1 MEKELTKG
9 SVGKVL
15 LKFSLPYLLSCFLQT
30 FYGMA
35 DLFITGQFNGA
46 DVITAVSVG
55 SQIMHM
61 VTVVLVGLAMGSTV
75 YISQSVGEKNLKKAG
90 RGIGNSITLFAGFSI
105 ILTIVLLLGTDG
117 MISLVAVPPEA
128 VKEARVYLLI
138 CFAGIPFITAYNI
151 LSCIFRGLGDSKSP
165 MYFIAAACVLNVAL
179 DYLFIG
185 GFHMG
190 AAGAALG
197 TVLSQTASVALAL
210 FSILYKKSGL
220 SLKKSDLRPHRETM
234 KKILK
239 IGIPISMQ
247 DGLIQVSFMIIT
259 VIANYRGVV
268 AAASVGIVEKIISF
282 FFLVPSAMLSSVSAI
297 VAQNVGAGKY
307 KRGEKTLWY
316 GIAVSVSFGAV
327 VSVICQIFPV
337 EIMGMFTGDAA
348 VMEMGS
354 QYLRAYVLDCIVAG
368 IHFCFSGY
376 FCAYG
381 FSGLSFI
388 QNVTSIVLI
397 RVPGAYLA
405 SVLFPDNL
413 YPMGLAAPAGS
424 LLSAIICVVIFL
436 KKRNSWLRLC
446 KMYGTGKSSQ
456 NGNI

>member
-61 VTVVLVGLAMGSTV
+61 VTVILVGLAMGSTV
-75 YISQSVGEKNLKKAG
+75 YISQAVGEKNMKKAG
-90 RGIGNSITLFAGFSI
+90 KGIGNSISLFAGFSV
-105 ILTIVLLLGTDG
+105 ILTLVLLLGTDG
-117 MISLVAVPPEA
+117 IISLVAVPAEA

-151 LSCIFRGLGDSKSP
+151 ISCIFRGLGDSKSP
-165 MYFIAAACVLNVAL
+165 MYFIAVACVLNVVL
-179 DYLFIG
+179 DYVFIG

-210 FSILYKKSGL
+210 FAILHKKSGIFL
-220 SLKKSDLRPHRETM
+220 TRADLKPHRETM

-282 FFLVPSAMLSSVSAI
+282 FFLVPSAMLSSISAI

-316 GIAVSVSFGAV
+316 GIGTAVSFGVVVAV
-327 VSVICQIFPV
+327 FCQIFSV
-337 EIMGMFTGDAA
+337 EIMGMFTGDTA

-354 QYLRAYVLDCIVAG
+354 QYLKAYVLDCIVAG

-388 QNVTSIVLI
+388 QNVTSIVLL

-405 SVLFPDNL
+405 SVLFPDTL

-436 KKRNSWLRLC
+436 KKRKEFL
-446 KMYGTGKSSQ
+446 KF
-456 NGNI
+456 I

>member
-61 VTVVLVGLAMGSTV
+61 VTVILVGLAMGSTV
-75 YISQSVGEKNLKKAG
+75 YISQAVGEKNMKKAG
-90 RGIGNSITLFAGFSI
+90 KGIGNSISLFAGFSV
-105 ILTIVLLLGTDG
+105 ILTLVLLLGTDG
-117 MISLVAVPPEA
+117 IISLVAVPAEA

-151 LSCIFRGLGDSKSP
+151 ISCIFRGLGDSKSP
-165 MYFIAAACVLNVAL
+165 MYFIAAACVLNVVL
-179 DYLFIG
+179 DYVFIG

-210 FSILYKKSGL
+210 FAILHKKSGL
-220 SLKKSDLRPHRETM
+220 SLTKADLKPHRETM

-268 AAASVGIVEKIISF
+268 AAARVGIVEKIISF
-282 FFLVPSAMLSSVSAI
+282 FFLVPSAMLSSISAI

-316 GIAVSVSFGAV
+316 GIGTAVSFGVVVAV
-327 VSVICQIFPV
+327 FCQIFPV
-337 EIMGMFTGDAA
+337 EIMGMFTGDTA

-354 QYLRAYVLDCIVAG
+354 QYLKAYVLDCIVAG

-388 QNVTSIVLI
+388 QNVTSIVLL

-405 SVLFPDNL
+405 SVLFPDTL

-436 KKRNSWLRLC
+436 KKRKEFSKRQ
-446 KMYGTGKSSQ
+446 K
-456 NGNI
+456 

>member
-9 SVGKVL
+9 SVGRVL
-15 LKFSLPYLLSCFLQT
+15 FKFSLPYLLSCFLQT

-61 VTVVLVGLAMGSTV
+61 VTVILVGLAMGTTV
-75 YISQSVGEKNLKKAG
+75 YISQSVGEKNMKKAG
-90 RGIGNSITLFAGFSI
+90 RGVGNSITLFAVFSLV
-105 ILTIVLLLGTDG
+105 LTLALLLGVNG
-117 MISLVAVPPEA
+117 VISLVAVPAEA
-128 VKEARVYLLI
+128 VGEARIYLLI
-138 CFAGIPFITAYNI
+138 CFGGIPFITAYNI
-151 LSCIFRGLGDSKSP
+151 ISCIFRGLGDSKSP
-165 MYFIAAACVLNVAL
+165 MYFIAAACVLNVGL

-185 GFHMG
+185 AFHMG

-197 TVLSQTASVALAL
+197 TVLSQTVSVILAL
-210 FSILYKKSGL
+210 LSILRKESGL
-220 SLKKSDLRPHRETM
+220 SVTREDLKPQRETM
-234 KKILK
+234 KTILR
-239 IGIPISMQ
+239 IGLPISMQ

-259 VIANYRGVV
+259 VIANYRGVT

-282 FFLVPSAMLSSVSAI
+282 FFLVPSAMLSSISAI
-297 VAQNVGAGKY
+297 AAQNVGAGTY
-307 KRGEKTLWY
+307 KRGVQTLWY
-316 GIAVSVSFGAV
+316 GIGIAVSFGVFVAAL
-327 VSVICQIFPV
+327 CQIVPG
-337 EIMGMFTGDAA
+337 EILGLFTGDAA
-348 VMEMGS
+348 VIEMGS
-354 QYLRAYVLDCIVAG
+354 QYLKAYVLDCAAAG

-388 QNVTSIVLI
+388 QNVASIILL

-405 SVLFPDNL
+405 SVMFPDNL

-424 LLSAIICVVIFL
+424 LLSAIICVAVFM
-436 KKRNSWLRLC
+436 KKRKEFLPDLSH
-446 KMYGTGKSSQ
+446 
-456 NGNI
+456 